1 MKKNISDKEL
11 LQKIVEGIQ
20 ERKGKRIVSI
30 DLTGIDG
37 VLYDYFVIC
46 EGDSNTH
53 VSSIAESVE
62 DYLIDEVR
70 VKPLASDGF
79 ENAQWIVFDYGNIM
93 VHIFQREARNFY
105 SLETLWSDA
114 KITEIPDLD

>member
-11 LQKIVEGIQ
+11 LQKIVEGVQ